1 MAGDPPSAPRGG
13 GPARK
18 PPRRI
23 SADYLQRAAMH
34 YLERYSAP
42 AAQLRRVLQRKVA
55 LSCRH
60 YGEEPER
67 FAAMLDDVVARCV
80 SSGLVDDRRFAEA
93 RAASLRRK
101 GRSSRAIAA
110 RLSAKGVGRGLVAE
124 ASQSTEDQELAAAR
138 LAARR
143 KRLGPWSRGDRAA
156 DRQKHLAAL
165 ARAGFSMT
173 IARTVIDGAGDGN
186 EPDGRSYSIEP
197 DIGVGDDLAP
207 AGDLGGD
214 KLGEVRPVDRWNH

>member
-1 MAGDPPSAPRGG
+1 VTLDPSPAKQRDSR
-13 GPARK
+13 PARRA
-18 PPRRI
+18 PRRI

-60 YGEEPER
+60 HGDEPER

-110 RLSAKGVGRGLVAE
+110 QLSAKGVGPELVE
-124 ASQSTEDQELAAAR
+124 ETSQSSEDEELAAAR

-156 DRQKHLAAL
+156 DRQRHLAAL

-173 IARTVIDGAGDGN
+173 IARTVIDGAGD
-186 EPDGRSYSIEP
+186 ESE
-197 DIGVGDDLAP
+197 P
-207 AGDLGGD
+207 AGMGS
-214 KLGEVRPVDRWNH
+214 VSQA

>member
-1 MAGDPPSAPRGG
+1 MVADPSPTPRDGR
-13 GPARK
+13 PARK

-55 LSCRH
+55 VSCRYH
-60 YGEEPER
+60 GDEPER
-67 FAAMLDDVVARCV
+67 FATMLDDVVARCV
-80 SSGLVDDRRFAEA
+80 SSELVDDRRFAEA
-93 RAASLRRK
+93 RAANMRRK

-110 RLSAKGVGRGLVAE
+110 KLSAKGVARGLVDETSQATAE
-124 ASQSTEDQELAAAR
+124 QELAAAQ

-165 ARAGFSMT
+165 ARAGFPMQ
-173 IARTVIDGAGDGN
+173 IARIVIDGAGD
-186 EPDGRSYSIEP
+186 ED
-197 DIGVGDDLAP
+197 
-207 AGDLGGD
+207 
-214 KLGEVRPVDRWNH
+214 

>member
-1 MAGDPPSAPRGG
+1 MVADPSPAPRDGR
-13 GPARK
+13 PARN

-42 AAQLRRVLQRKVA
+42 AAQLRRVLQRNIS

-60 YGEEPER
+60 HGDEPER

-93 RAASLRRK
+93 RAETLRRK
-101 GRSSRAIAA
+101 GRSSRAIAI
-110 RLSAKGVGRGLVAE
+110 RLSAKGVERELAAE
-124 ASQSTEDQELAAAR
+124 ASQNTEDQELAAAR

-173 IARTVIDGAGDGN
+173 IARTVIDGAGDESELIKPG
-186 EPDGRSYSIEP
+186 
-197 DIGVGDDLAP
+197 
-207 AGDLGGD
+207 
-214 KLGEVRPVDRWNH
+214 